1 MRRHHLTPRILTV
14 LSLLSFAALSHADP
28 LPSWNDGDN
37 KQQIISFVESV
48 SDPGSDQYV
57 PEPQRI
63 AVFDN
68 DGTLWGEQPLY
79 FQLLFA
85 MDRAATLDSDLLATD
100 AQKAAAQGDAKAM
113 LEQGEQG
120 LQEVFDLTHANLS
133 VDDFTD
139 TVTRWLDETTHPET
153 NRRYDDMVYQPM
165 LELLSFLRDKEFD
178 TYIVSAGGLHFMRA
192 FATQTYGIDPQNVIG
207 SSTNTEVV
215 EQDGELILTKVPGV
229 SWYNDGQAKITAI
242 DRHIGQRPLIA
253 GGNSDGDVPMITWTT
268 QGEGPRLG
276 ILIHHTDDE
285 REVAYDRGSA
295 IGGLEQGLDE
305 AESRGW
311 TLVDMKTDWRALYPE
326 TP

>member
-1 MRRHHLTPRILTV
+1 MRRHHLTPRIFTV

-48 SDPGSDQYV
+48 SDPGSEHYV

-100 AQKAAAQGDAKAM
+100 AQKAAAQGNAKAM

-133 VDDFTD
+133 VDNFSDI
-139 TVTRWLDETTHPET
+139 VSRWLDEARHPET
-153 NRRYDDMVYQPM
+153 NRRYDEMVYQPM
-165 LELLSFLRDKEFD
+165 LELLSFLRDRDFE

-192 FATQTYGIDPQNVIG
+192 FASQVYGIEPQNVIG

-215 EQDGELILTKVPGV
+215 DQDGELLLMKEPGV
-229 SWYNDGQAKITAI
+229 SWYNDGPAKIEAI
-242 DRHIGQRPLIA
+242 DRHIGQRPVIA
-253 GGNSDGDVPMITWTT
+253 GGNSDGDVPMMVWVTE
-268 QGEGPRLG
+268 GDGPRLG
-276 ILIHHTDDE
+276 IMIHHTDSE
-285 REVAYDRGSA
+285 REAEYDRDSE
-295 IGGLEQGLDE
+295 IGKLDKGLDE
-305 AESRGW
+305 AASRGW
-311 TLVDMKTDWRALYPE
+311 SLIDIESDWDAIYPYDD
-326 TP
+326 